1 MFSPQLLFPFSPEL
15 RFHFFKGVLGISE
28 IFGKKSSLCMLTK
41 FVYFYSAVC
50 LHHQNVNQLLVTN
63 QGEGSDKSWLYNR
76 GSSLHA
82 NFVSS
87 AVPARWI
94 FALWIKV
101 EIILWNSLTWIL
113 VTNSSLLFTFTQS
126 LNPL

>member
-50 LHHQNVNQLLVTN
+50 LHHRNVAQLLVTN
-63 QGEGSDKSWLYNR
+63 QTSIDSTTGVPRFMRILCPRQFLQDEFLPKVNQSRNYTLKFP
-76 GSSLHA
+76 LHG
-82 NFVSS
+82 F
-87 AVPARWI
+87 
-94 FALWIKV
+94 
-101 EIILWNSLTWIL
+101 
-113 VTNSSLLFTFTQS
+113 
-126 LNPL
+126 

>member
-50 LHHQNVNQLLVTN
+50 LHHRNVAQLLVTS
-63 QGEGSDKSWLYNR
+63 QTSVDSTTG
-76 GSSLHA
+76 
-82 NFVSS
+82 
-87 AVPARWI
+87 VPRFMRI
-94 FALWIKV
+94 LCPRQFLQDDFLPKV
-101 EIILWNSLTWIL
+101 RESK
-113 VTNSSLLFTFTQS
+113 
-126 LNPL
+126 

>member
-15 RFHFFKGVLGISE
+15 RFHFFKGVLSISE

-63 QGEGSDKSWLYNR
+63 QGEESDKS
-76 GSSLHA
+76 
-82 NFVSS
+82 
-87 AVPARWI
+87 
-94 FALWIKV
+94 
-101 EIILWNSLTWIL
+101 
-113 VTNSSLLFTFTQS
+113 
-126 LNPL
+126 

>member
-28 IFGKKSSLCMLTK
+28 IFGKKSLLFMLTK

-63 QGEGSDKSWLYNR
+63 QGEGSDKS
-76 GSSLHA
+76 
-82 NFVSS
+82 
-87 AVPARWI
+87 
-94 FALWIKV
+94 
-101 EIILWNSLTWIL
+101 
-113 VTNSSLLFTFTQS
+113 
-126 LNPL
+126 